1 MARITAPTGIEGPET
16 ITDAYYL
23 PLSLPI
29 LDSPPSWLV
38 LLLVYVAGLVGR
50 PRFSIL
56 IVQVQRSGSFQI
68 IVMVLFH

>member
-1 MARITAPTGIEGPET
+1 MARNTAPTGLDGPET

-23 PLSLPI
+23 PPSLSV

-38 LLLVYVAGLVGR
+38 LLLVYVADLVGR
-50 PRFSIL
+50 PRSSIL

-68 IVMVLFH
+68 IVNVLFH